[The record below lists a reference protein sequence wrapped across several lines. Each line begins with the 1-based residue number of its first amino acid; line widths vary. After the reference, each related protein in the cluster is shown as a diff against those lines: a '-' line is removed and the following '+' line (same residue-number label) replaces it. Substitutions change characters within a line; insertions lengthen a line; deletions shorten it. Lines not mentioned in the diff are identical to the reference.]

1 MNGENVPVFILLSHD
16 VDWGKGGPPISHI
29 LARKERFDESV
40 LRNLDKASP
49 YNNIPEMLEL
59 EDTYGLRSTFFFRTF
74 VRNSP
79 HPPPPYNPNEY
90 RSEIRTMLSKG
101 WEVGLHSDFLSH
113 NNLGRLE
120 AEKKEL
126 EAVTGTNILGNRVHY
141 TLESIELLRNLKKLG
156 FKYDSSVKY
165 NRERISERDFGYSFT
180 EGVIVF
186 PITIMEALLFQ
197 YRTSY
202 GIGSESDVQKVVKKA
217 LDTCVEM
224 DKGRRIVTLIWH
236 DSSLNMKYGRKYPE
250 VLKYLVSRRQVQ
262 VKRGIDL
269 ANMIEDGEI

>member
-1 MNGENVPVFILLSHD
+1 MNEENAPIFVLLSHD

-29 LARKERFDESV
+29 LARKERFDERV
-40 LRNLDKASP
+40 IRNLDKANP

-59 EDTYGLRSTFFFRTF
+59 EDAYGLRSTFFFRAF
-74 VRNSP
+74 VRNSK
-79 HPPPPYNPNEY
+79 HPPPPYDPNEY
-90 RSEIRTMLSKG
+90 RSEIRSMLSKG

-113 NNLGRLE
+113 DNFGLLE

-126 EAVTGTNILGNRVHY
+126 ESVSRTDILGNRVHY
-141 TLESIELLRNLKKLG
+141 TLESVELLRNMKKLG

-165 NRERISERDFGYSFT
+165 DRERISERDFGYSIR

-197 YRTSY
+197 YRTTY
-202 GIGSESDVQKVVKKA
+202 GITSEADVQKAVKNV
-217 LDTCVEM
+217 LDICEKM
-224 DKGRRIVTLIWH
+224 EKGHRIVTLIWH
-236 DSSLNMKYGRKYPE
+236 DSSLNMKYGRKYSE
-250 VLKYLVSRRQVQ
+250 VLKYLLSRRQVQ

-269 ANMIEDGEI
+269 ANMIENGEI